1 MVSSTAVV
9 YLRGMPDRLE
19 PALLER
25 DARGLLDLFAQPL
38 ASPAAGSAAAL
49 AGALAAALAGKVAL
63 LSAAGEG
70 GFAPRAREIAAAAER
85 LRAVLQSEVEADGP
99 VFGEV
104 MRRRAERDAATDP
117 ENPETRAELARRAVE
132 ALRPAIAGP
141 LRVARA
147 ALEVGRLAA
156 ELCERGRRSARGDA
170 GTALALARAAA
181 ESALLLTA
189 ENLRPARSAAWSTE
203 LQGEADTLLAELA
216 EAARAPGAI

>member
-1 MVSSTAVV
+1 
-9 YLRGMPDRLE
+9 MPDRLDI
-19 PALLER
+19 PLLER

-49 AGALAAALAGKVAL
+49 AGALAAALVGKVAR
-63 LSAAGEG
+63 LSAQDGGEL
-70 GFAPRAREIAAAAER
+70 APRAREIAAAAER

-104 MRRRAERDAATDP
+104 MRWRAERDAAVDP
-117 ENPETRAELARRAVE
+117 ADRAEPARQAVA
-132 ALRPAIAGP
+132 ALRPAIEGP

-147 ALEVGRLAA
+147 ALAVGRLAA

-189 ENLRPARSAAWSTE
+189 ENLRPARSAAWSAE

-216 EAARAPGAI
+216 EAARAPGDI